1 MAFVIDAARPED
13 LAELTSVIFRSHE
26 GKDHY
31 VNCAYP
37 DNLSPEGQSQALKK
51 LQTIASAAED
61 SLWLKATDPTTGKIV
76 GAAIW
81 TTFITRK
88 PLATDSSKKN
98 DEQGSRNEEYVKQLN
113 ASIMQAGAEF
123 WKNNALPLTSL
134 FFPFTI
140 LKEFSETDIRCL
152 RSFSTCGSS
161 RVSTKRDRHTSYEVR
176 V

>member
-1 MAFVIDAARPED
+1 MAFVIDVARPED

-51 LQTIASAAED
+51 LQAIASAAED
-61 SLWLKATDPTTGKIV
+61 SLWLKATDQTTGKIV

-81 TTFITRK
+81 TTFMTRK
-88 PLATDSSKKN
+88 PMSDASKKTN

-113 ASIMQAGAEF
+113 ASIVQAGAEF

-134 FFPFTI
+134 FSPFAV
-140 LKEFSETDIRCL
+140 LKKFSKTDIRCL
-152 RSFSTCGSS
+152 RSFSTCSGF
-161 RVSTKRDRHTSYEVR
+161 RVSTQRNRYTSHEVR